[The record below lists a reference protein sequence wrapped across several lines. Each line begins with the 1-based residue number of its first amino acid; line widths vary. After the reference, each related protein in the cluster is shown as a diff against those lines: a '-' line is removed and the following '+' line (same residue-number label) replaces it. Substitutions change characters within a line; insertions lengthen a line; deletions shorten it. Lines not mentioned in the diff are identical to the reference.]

1 MYDMCSAQR
10 VKFEA
15 KARDAKL
22 TEGTKVRRERGRGG
36 EGRRTFHRSA
46 ARETEIATGFQ
57 EAMITYRSRM
67 FDPDLTWD

>member
-67 FDPDLTWD
+67 FDLS